1 MNNDQIIIFHNPKCS
16 KSRQALAI
24 LRDTGISPK
33 IIEYLKT
40 PPSSTELSRI
50 LLLLDMEP
58 QNLVR
63 KTEKYYKE
71 NISKL
76 SLSRRGW
83 IKVLVENPILIER
96 PIVVRGEK
104 AIVGRP
110 PEKVLDL
117 I

>member
-1 MNNDQIIIFHNPKCS
+1 MVKIYHNNKCG
-16 KSRQALAI
+16 KSRTALKELTAAG
-24 LRDTGISPK
+24 LEVEV
-33 IIEYLKT
+33 IEYLKT

-117 I
+117 L